1 MSKLTLEEKIKRFP
15 TQIYSRVCG
24 WLVPRHAMNPGK
36 QAERKDMKVY
46 NLKKSSK

>member
-1 MSKLTLEEKIKRFP
+1 MSNLSIEEKIKRFP

-36 QAERKDMKVY
+36 LAEFKDRKYFK
-46 NLKKSSK
+46 